1 MNAYSKTI
9 LVMFLADALVF
20 VAMAVDLASGLN
32 KAKQRGEI
40 RSSWG
45 LKRTL
50 SKLIMYEGAMIITHG
65 IDALMQ
71 ASHILKLLGLEALD
85 AVPFFTCVV
94 GVFLL
99 VVEALSVYESADRK
113 TQTELSRV
121 ATAAGEWVS
130 KESLVEALAQVL
142 AMREG
147 EGKVKTRKGKKTH
160 GVAAET
166 DCL

>member
-1 MNAYSKTI
+1 MIVELIDAYSKTL
-9 LVMFLADALVF
+9 LVMFLADAIVF
-20 VAMAVDLASGLN
+20 VAMVVDLISGLN

-65 IDALMQ
+65 IDALMH
-71 ASHILKLLGLEALD
+71 ASHVVELFHLD
-85 AVPFFTCVV
+85 VLDSVPFFTCAV

-99 VVEALSVYESADRK
+99 IVEALSVYESADKK

-121 ATAAGEWVS
+121 AAAASSFVT
-130 KESLVEALAQVL
+130 KDVL
-142 AMREG
+142 ADAIADAI
-147 EGKVKTRKGKKTH
+147 GKVLKEK
-160 GVAAET
+160 
-166 DCL
+166 